1 MRKTLFFLSFF
12 WIFVLATFC
21 CLGAAPAAP
30 ALAKVNDY
38 FRGLESLRADFVQ
51 TVFDD
56 QAKLVQTSSG
66 RMHMQRPGKFSW
78 DYQEPYPQLI
88 IADGSRLWLYDSD
101 LAQVSVKLMDN
112 ALSATPLALLSG
124 AAPIEDTFS
133 VGEQTE
139 QGGLQWFELR
149 PKDPEAEFKSLW
161 IGFKDDTLATIEL
174 ADRFGQSTRLSF
186 ENLERNVQIDPA
198 TFIFIPPPGVDV
210 VGDLP

>member
-1 MRKTLFFLSFF
+1 MRKILLLLVM
-12 WIFVLATFC
+12 VLTTVC
-21 CLGAAPAAP
+21 WLGVASA
-30 ALAKVNDY
+30 ALAIAKVSDY

-51 TVFDD
+51 TVYDD

-66 RMHMQRPGKFSW
+66 RMYMQRPGKFSW

-88 IADGSRLWLYDSD
+88 VADGSRLWLYDSD
-101 LAQVSVKLMDN
+101 LEQVSVKLMDK

-124 AAPIEDTFS
+124 AAPIEDTFT
-133 VGEQTE
+133 VGKQTE

-149 PKDPEAEFKSLW
+149 PKNPEAEFESLW
-161 IGFKDDTLATIEL
+161 IGFKGDTLATIEL

-186 ENLERNVQIDPA
+186 DNLERNVKIDPA
-198 TFIFIPPPGVDV
+198 MFVFIPPPGVDV

>member
-1 MRKTLFFLSFF
+1 MRKTLLILIFFF
-12 WIFVLATFC
+12 ATC
-21 CLGAAPAAP
+21 CCFSVAFAAPAI
-30 ALAKVNDY
+30 AKVSDY
-38 FRGLESLRADFVQ
+38 FRGLESLKADFVQ

-66 RMHMQRPGKFSW
+66 RMYMQRPGKFSW

-101 LAQVSVKLMDN
+101 LEQVSVKLMDK

-124 AAPIEDTFS
+124 AAPIEDTFT
-133 VGEQTE
+133 VGEQVKR
-139 QGGLQWFELR
+139 GGLQWFELH
-149 PKDPEAEFKSLW
+149 PKTSETDFESLW
-161 IGFKDDTLATIEL
+161 IGFKGDTLAAIEL

-186 ENLERNVQIDPA
+186 SNLERNVQINPA